1 MKGDLVKWFDD
12 SFFDKFLIF
21 VHESISHSIN
31 YISCPSCD
39 HISNKVQTTL
49 LQVDR
54 TSEWFV
60 PKFGSKKFRIS
71 IGILFLPYTSI
82 VTCFAALGAISG
94 PLQLERVAAICVIY
108 VLALGVGAHLLDAV
122 GGKTKPWGNLPKRK
136 IGVLAL
142 VAVGIA
148 FSVGIYFAFLD
159 SPWLFPI
166 GIIEGFFLFAY
177 SLELFGGKFHNNP
190 STIFSWG
197 ILPVFAGSVIQTNSI
212 TIETIIIASI
222 TALVTYALIKTSR
235 QYKLLKRDNGDA
247 HIIKKKERILKLIT
261 IGVIASTIIF
271 FIIRYYNFIWEIPKI
286 QMNVKYSEGKLYKK
300 DSFLE

>member
-1 MKGDLVKWFDD
+1 MQ
-12 SFFDKFLIF
+12 I
-21 VHESISHSIN
+21 
-31 YISCPSCD
+31 
-39 HISNKVQTTL
+39 
-49 LQVDR
+49 DR

-60 PKFGSKKFRIS
+60 PKFGPKKFRIS

-82 VTCFAALGAISG
+82 VVCFAALGAISG

-136 IGVLAL
+136 IWGIAL
-142 VAVGIA
+142 SALSIA

-177 SLELFGGKFHNNP
+177 NLELFGGKFHNNT

-212 TIETIIIASI
+212 TIETIVIAII
-222 TALVTYALIKTSR
+222 TALVTYVLITISK
-235 QYKLLKRDNGDA
+235 QYKSLKRNNGDVYS
-247 HIIKKKERILKLIT
+247 IKKKEHILKLIT
-261 IGVIASTIIF
+261 IGVVVSTIIF
-271 FIIRYYNFIWEIPKI
+271 FIIKYYNMI
-286 QMNVKYSEGKLYKK
+286 
-300 DSFLE
+300 

>member
-1 MKGDLVKWFDD
+1 M
-12 SFFDKFLIF
+12 
-21 VHESISHSIN
+21 
-31 YISCPSCD
+31 
-39 HISNKVQTTL
+39 L

-108 VLALGVGAHLLDAV
+108 ILALGVGAHLLDAV

-136 IGVLAL
+136 IWFMAL
-142 VAVGIA
+142 VAVSIA

-159 SPWLFPI
+159 SPWLFLI
-166 GIIEGFFLFAY
+166 GTIEGFFLFAY

-212 TIETIIIASI
+212 TIETIIISTI
-222 TALVTYALIKTSR
+222 TGFITYALITTSR
-235 QYKLLKRDNGDA
+235 QYKILKRNNGDPC
-247 HIIKKKERILKLIT
+247 IIKKKEDILKLIT
-261 IGVIASTIIF
+261 VGVIVGTIIF
-271 FIIRYYNFIWEIPKI
+271 FIIKYYNYI
-286 QMNVKYSEGKLYKK
+286 
-300 DSFLE
+300 

>member
-1 MKGDLVKWFDD
+1 
-12 SFFDKFLIF
+12 
-21 VHESISHSIN
+21 
-31 YISCPSCD
+31 
-39 HISNKVQTTL
+39 
-49 LQVDR
+49 LQIDR

-60 PKFGSKKFRIS
+60 PKFGPKKFRIS

-82 VTCFAALGAISG
+82 VVCFAALGAISG

-136 IGVLAL
+136 IWGIAL
-142 VAVGIA
+142 SALSIA

-177 SLELFGGKFHNNP
+177 NLELFGGKFHNNT

-212 TIETIIIASI
+212 TIETIVIAII
-222 TALVTYALIKTSR
+222 TALVTYVLITISK
-235 QYKLLKRDNGDA
+235 QYKSLKRNNGDEYS
-247 HIIKKKERILKLIT
+247 IKKKERILKLIT
-261 IGVIASTIIF
+261 IGVVVSTVIF
-271 FIIRYYNFIWEIPKI
+271 FILKYYNMI
-286 QMNVKYSEGKLYKK
+286 
-300 DSFLE
+300 